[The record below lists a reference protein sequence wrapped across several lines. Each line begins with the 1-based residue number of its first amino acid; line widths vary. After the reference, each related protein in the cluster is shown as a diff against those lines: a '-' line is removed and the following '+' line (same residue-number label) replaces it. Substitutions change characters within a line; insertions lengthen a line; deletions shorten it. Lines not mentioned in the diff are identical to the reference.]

1 MRRLLCSATLTAVAL
16 TLAGCPK
23 EEEPKKD
30 DSKEAKKDDTKKD
43 GEGDDAGSLMV
54 AEGDGGVDGPVP
66 PETSMV
72 FFGVEGALYPLAC
85 FDKASGKLES
95 GDACLKMV
103 KVGDDVRVASHDS
116 QYNKKAGEPVEPQ
129 CMAGSGKKVAIGVEG
144 ITEGADFR
152 YGTWPP
158 SGIKIVE
165 EVDKESTA
173 PSRAHVSDDE
183 RAKIE
188 AAIKAAG
195 GSTGDELK
203 VQQVADVKGL
213 TDHDK
218 VYSVYVPDPK
228 VMEQYKWSGAFLA
241 EGGDLDKLTLLEKS
255 KTKKDVFEVRGWM
268 DLDGDGT
275 RELWMRLIFAEGA
288 GDRMVK
294 LKGGVSPIGNWSCGA
309 VR

>member
-1 MRRLLCSATLTAVAL
+1 MRRLLCSATLCAVAL
-16 TLAGCPK
+16 SLAGCPK
-23 EEEPKKD
+23 EEEAKKGEKETKKD
-30 DSKEAKKDDTKKD
+30 DKKE
-43 GEGDDAGSLMV
+43 GEEDDAGSLMV

-85 FDKASGKLES
+85 FDKDSGKLES

-103 KVGDDVRVASHDS
+103 KPGDDVRVASHDS

-165 EVDKESTA
+165 EVDKDSTS

-183 RAKIE
+183 RAKLE

-195 GSTGDELK
+195 GSTGEELK

-213 TDHDK
+213 TDKDK

-241 EGGDLDKLTLLEKS
+241 EGGDMDKLTLLEKS

-288 GDRMVK
+288 GDRIVK
-294 LKGGVSPIGNWSCGA
+294 LKGGVEPIGNWSCGA